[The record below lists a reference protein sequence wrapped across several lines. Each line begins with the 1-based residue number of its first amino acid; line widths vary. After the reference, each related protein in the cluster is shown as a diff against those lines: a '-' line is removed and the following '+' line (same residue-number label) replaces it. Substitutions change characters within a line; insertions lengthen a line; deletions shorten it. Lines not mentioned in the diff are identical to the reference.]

1 VLLGGCSYHTRHAI
15 NIHAIK
21 VRLVGTAD
29 DSGAMHNGFR
39 SANQASET
47 FHVP

>member
-1 VLLGGCSYHTRHAI
+1 VLLGGCSNHTRHAI

-29 DSGAMHNGFR
+29 YSGAMHNRVR
-39 SANQASET
+39 SANQAPEA